1 MHYVFVIVLQNTF
14 PFVLKNIFLPH
25 QLRKGA
31 VLLYVFGALV
41 TLVAAVVIN
50 NR

>member
-14 PFVLKNIFLPH
+14 LSLFNISLP
-25 QLRKGA
+25 QKLRKGA
-31 VLLYVFGALV
+31 VLLYWFGALV